1 MTDEQLT
8 LVVAVSVVVIAGSFA
23 VIAWSA
29 WRLTTDA
36 RRTARATEDL
46 VTMLN
51 RELPP
56 TLTAMQ
62 LISTSLDQLAEE
74 GGRQLATVDRVATEA
89 EQTMAA
95 VRELS
100 TTVNSIMRGPAETV
114 TGVRKS
120 AKMVGDGIAS
130 GADRLRRVI
139 TRSEE
144 EDAE

>member
-1 MTDEQLT
+1 MSEEQLS
-8 LVVAVSVVVIAGSFA
+8 LVLALAVAVIAGSFA
-23 VIAWSA
+23 VISWSA

-36 RRTARATEDL
+36 RRAAHATEEL

-51 RELPP
+51 KELPP

-62 LISTSLDQLAEE
+62 RISASLDQLAEE
-74 GGRQLATVDRVATEA
+74 GGRQLATVDQVATEA
-89 EQTMAA
+89 QQTMVA

-120 AKMVGDGIAS
+120 ARMVGDGIAS
-130 GADRLRRVI
+130 GADRIRRVI

-144 EDAE
+144 EEAE

>member
-1 MTDEQLT
+1 MSEQQLF
-8 LVVAVSVVVIAGSFA
+8 LVVALAVAVMAGSFA
-23 VIAWSA
+23 VVAWSA
-29 WRLTTDA
+29 WRLSVDA

-46 VTMLN
+46 VAMLN
-51 RELPP
+51 KELPP

-62 LISTSLDQLAEE
+62 RISTSLDRLAEE
-74 GGRQLATVDRVATEA
+74 GGRQLATVDRMATEA

-100 TTVNSIMRGPAETV
+100 TTVNEIMRGPADTV

-120 AKMVGDGIAS
+120 ARMVGDGIAS
-130 GADRLRRVI
+130 GADRIRRVI

-144 EDAE
+144 GE